1 MSLVLREKHKQP
13 SLSVIEVTSVAFG
26 EESSSH
32 SGSIKT
38 ALLTAIHP
46 GDSSVTLCWPV
57 RAQGGPGEQ
66 LACHPPP
73 SWLAGAS
80 LTWLSA
86 PFRKCLDVGLVLVMK
101 PGWRHAAWAKI

>member
-13 SLSVIEVTSVAFG
+13 SLSVTEVTSVAFG
-26 EESSSH
+26 EENSSH

-66 LACHPPP
+66 LACQHPPP
-73 SWLAGAS
+73 AG
-80 LTWLSA
+80 
-86 PFRKCLDVGLVLVMK
+86 
-101 PGWRHAAWAKI
+101 